1 MGFINK
7 VKCNLD
13 MLEENNSQTG
23 YEQSLSDV
31 KQVRNVKSLADN
43 NTTKKT
49 KIVGQEE
56 YTSLRTGE
64 TQIFNVVEI
73 EDTDANFE
81 KLWLGHILA
90 AIDEIGNA
98 KMKVLNY
105 ILDNREKSNN
115 SLIITV
121 SELAKKI
128 GVSHPTVVTTLQ
140 ILEKHEIIK
149 RKTGAIFLSP
159 NIVFKGGHKHR
170 LNVLYK
176 YKHFDE

>member
-1 MGFINK
+1 MFDEKDASKFDEDLIPSKKEAKNMK
-7 VKCNLD
+7 
-13 MLEENNSQTG
+13 S
-23 YEQSLSDV
+23 SSDISAT
-31 KQVRNVKSLADN
+31 R
-43 NTTKKT
+43 KT

-56 YTSLRTGE
+56 YTNSRTGE
-64 TQIFNVVEI
+64 IQTFNVVEI

-121 SELAKKI
+121 AELAKKI
-128 GVSHPTVVTTLQ
+128 GVSHPTIVTTLQ
-140 ILEKHEIIK
+140 ILEKHGIIK

-159 NIVFKGGHKHR
+159 DVVFKGRYKHR